1 MERRELVGGKKLQQ
15 EKQKLPHTVFWHRHG
30 TGSASGRMSRRQDLR
45 PYEPQARQAVCIL
58 AMPPNLRCLV
68 LRQLAASRPVAVAA
82 PISSIRPFSS
92 TTASPARQRLS
103 IRSTSRP
110 QTTQTNK
117 PKEKQS
123 EKPKERQPEKP
134 KPKQQEKPKER
145 RSEKPKAKQ
154 PEKPRV
160 RQPENPKPKQQEKP
174 KEKQPEKPKDTQ
186 AEKPKETP
194 KKVKKTGPVEKAPSS
209 FSFLPPPSN
218 DPNQRA
224 LPAPAPTAN
233 SLFAATHIFTC
244 QKPYFMYAAPRFLN
258 FPVNTHVP
266 EVCIL
271 GRSNVGKST
280 LINALSGAAGA
291 AAGRAHG
298 LEARRAGRAITSA
311 HAGSTK
317 TMNAYGFGPPPKV
330 APPKKEA
337 EPEAGD
343 EGGKIKSRSEKREEK
358 NKFSKERKPTNQ
370 LILVDMP
377 GYGFNSQ
384 AEWGKEITKYLEKR
398 RMLKGAVV
406 LIDSVAGVKKDD
418 RAVLGMLRDAGVRTT
433 VVLTKADK
441 IESMEE
447 YRQGQGKEREKGS
460 IGDMCVKV
468 WEELR
473 KIEEESLTWVEGKGW
488 ERELWVTGAGDPR
501 NAGLGIAGARLAI
514 AKMAGLVRDERALE
528 DEEAPEL
535 GSVVNKPAPTVSKI
549 IPFDQIVWATPHQGT
564 AGSKG
569 GREKA
574 SF

>member
-1 MERRELVGGKKLQQ
+1 MTNQR
-15 EKQKLPHTVFWHRHG
+15 TM
-30 TGSASGRMSRRQDLR
+30 AS
-45 PYEPQARQAVCIL
+45 IL
-58 AMPPNLRCLV
+58 AIPPNLTFLV
-68 LRQLAASRPVAVAA
+68 LRQLAASRPVAVGV
-82 PISSIRPFSS
+82 PISSIRLFTS
-92 TTASPARQRLS
+92 TTATEARQRLTARPAL
-103 IRSTSRP
+103 RSTPTLSE
-110 QTTQTNK
+110 K
-117 PKEKQS
+117 PRERQSEKPGTRQS
-123 EKPKERQPEKP
+123 EKPKEKQLFEKPKARQPEKP
-134 KPKQQEKPKER
+134 K
-145 RSEKPKAKQ
+145 AKQ
-154 PEKPRV
+154 
-160 RQPENPKPKQQEKP
+160 
-174 KEKQPEKPKDTQ
+174 QPEKPKEPQ
-186 AEKPKETP
+186 SEKPKP
-194 KKVKKTGPVEKAPSS
+194 KKKKPSGPVEKAPSS

-218 DPNQRA
+218 DPNQLA
-224 LPAPAPTAN
+224 IPAPAPTPN

-337 EPEAGD
+337 EPEEQG
-343 EGGKIKSRSEKREEK
+343 ETRIKSRSERREEK
-358 NKFSKERKPTNQ
+358 TKFSKERKPTNQ

-384 AEWGKEITKYLEKR
+384 SEWGKEIIKYLEKR
-398 RMLKGAVV
+398 KMLKGAVV

-433 VVLTKADK
+433 IILTKADK
-441 IESMEE
+441 IDSMEE
-447 YRQGQGKEREKGS
+447 YHQGAGKEREKGS

-514 AKMAGLVRDERALE
+514 AKMAGLVRDERALA

-535 GSVVNKPAPTVSKI
+535 GSVVTKPAPTASKI

-564 AGSKG
+564 TNPKG

>member
-1 MERRELVGGKKLQQ
+1 M
-15 EKQKLPHTVFWHRHG
+15 
-30 TGSASGRMSRRQDLR
+30 AS
-45 PYEPQARQAVCIL
+45 IL

-68 LRQLAASRPVAVAA
+68 LRQLAASRPLTVAV
-82 PISSIRPFSS
+82 PISSVRFFSS
-92 TTASPARQRLS
+92 TTANEARLRLRAGS
-103 IRSTSRP
+103 NPRTP
-110 QTTQTNK
+110 PPPTNK
-117 PKEKQS
+117 PQTNNKAKEQQAEKPRARQQS
-123 EKPKERQPEKP
+123 EKPRERQSEKHKAAQPEKP
-134 KPKQQEKPKER
+134 TTEKQHRKPREKQLERTKRREAERTKKSNQQSQRAPQENPNQLFDHKLFESQLFEGSKKPPSKTKQQQ
-145 RSEKPKAKQ
+145 AT
-154 PEKPRV
+154 
-160 RQPENPKPKQQEKP
+160 PKPKDGPPAEK
-174 KEKQPEKPKDTQ
+174 KEKEPR
-186 AEKPKETP
+186 P
-194 KKVKKTGPVEKAPSS
+194 KKKKPSGPVEPAPSS

-218 DPNQRA
+218 DPNQLA
-224 LPAPAPTAN
+224 VPAPPPTAN

-244 QKPYFMYAAPRFLN
+244 QKPHFMYAAPRFLN

-298 LEARRAGRAITSA
+298 LEARRAGRAITSS

-330 APPKKEA
+330 PPPKKEA
-337 EPEAGD
+337 EPE
-343 EGGKIKSRSEKREEK
+343 EGESRILSRSEKREEK
-358 NKFSKERKPTNQ
+358 NKFSKERKPTNS

-384 AEWGKEITKYLEKR
+384 AEWGKEIVKYLEKR
-398 RMLKGAVV
+398 KMLKGAVV

-433 VVLTKADK
+433 VILTKADK
-441 IESMEE
+441 IESLEE
-447 YRQGQGKEREKGS
+447 YHQAAAGGKEREKGS

-468 WEELR
+468 WQELR
-473 KIEEESLTWVEGKGW
+473 AIEEESLTWVEGKGW
-488 ERELWVTGAGDPR
+488 ERELFVTGAGDPR

-514 AKMAGLVRDERALE
+514 AKMAGLVRDERALA

-535 GSVVNKPAPTVSKI
+535 GSVVTKPAAPTASRIV
-549 IPFDQIVWATPHQGT
+549 PFDQIVWATPHQGT
-564 AGSKG
+564 ANSKG

>member
-1 MERRELVGGKKLQQ
+1 MTNQRAM
-15 EKQKLPHTVFWHRHG
+15 
-30 TGSASGRMSRRQDLR
+30 AS
-45 PYEPQARQAVCIL
+45 IL

-68 LRQLAASRPVAVAA
+68 LRQLATSRPVAVAA
-82 PISSIRPFSS
+82 PISSSVRLFTS
-92 TTASPARQRLS
+92 TTPNEARQR
-103 IRSTSRP
+103 IRASPTARSATAP
-110 QTTQTNK
+110 KPSPTQSAK
-117 PKEKQS
+117 PKDIQS
-123 EKPKERQPEKP
+123 EKPKQQQPEKP
-134 KPKQQEKPKER
+134 KATQQAKPQQKQTEK
-145 RSEKPKAKQ
+145 STAKPAAQ
-154 PEKPRV
+154 
-160 RQPENPKPKQQEKP
+160 
-174 KEKQPEKPKDTQ
+174 PKDTTTT
-186 AEKPKETP
+186 APA
-194 KKVKKTGPVEKAPSS
+194 KKTTKKPTGGPVEKAPSS

-218 DPNQRA
+218 DPNQLA
-224 LPAPAPTAN
+224 LPAPPPTGN

-266 EVCIL
+266 EICIL

-311 HAGSTK
+311 QAGSTK

-337 EPEAGD
+337 EDDDGRL
-343 EGGKIKSRSEKREEK
+343 KSRKEKREEK
-358 NKFSKERKPTNQ
+358 NKFSKEKKPTNT

-384 AEWGKEITKYLEKR
+384 AEWGKEIAKYLEKR
-398 RMLKGAVV
+398 KMLKGAVV

-418 RAVLGMLRDAGVRTT
+418 RAVLGMLRDANVKTT
-433 VVLTKADK
+433 IILTKADK
-441 IESMEE
+441 IDSLES
-447 YRQGQGKEREKGS
+447 YAQGEWQGKMQRKDKGS
-460 IGDMCVKV
+460 IGDMCIKV

-473 KIEEESLTWVEGKGW
+473 KIEEQSLTWVEGKGW
-488 ERELWVTGAGDPR
+488 EREVWVTGAGDPR

-514 AKMAGLVRDERALE
+514 AKMAGIVRDERALA

-535 GSVVNKPAPTVSKI
+535 GSVPVTTKPAATPTASKI
-549 IPFDQIVWATPHQGT
+549 VPFDQIVWATPHQGT
-564 AGSKG
+564 PNTKG

>member
-1 MERRELVGGKKLQQ
+1 MTYQR
-15 EKQKLPHTVFWHRHG
+15 TM
-30 TGSASGRMSRRQDLR
+30 AS
-45 PYEPQARQAVCIL
+45 IL
-58 AMPPNLRCLV
+58 AMPPNLRSVV
-68 LRQLAASRPVAVAA
+68 LRQLAASRPVTVAA
-82 PISSIRPFSS
+82 PISSIRLFSS
-92 TTASPARQRLS
+92 TTANPARHRPAA
-103 IRSTSRP
+103 RSTSRSQPTQLGKP
-110 QTTQTNK
+110 QGK
-117 PKEKQS
+117 PT
-123 EKPKERQPEKP
+123 
-134 KPKQQEKPKER
+134 
-145 RSEKPKAKQ
+145 EKPKAKQ
-154 PEKPRV
+154 PENHKA
-160 RQPENPKPKQQEKP
+160 
-174 KEKQPEKPKDTQ
+174 KQPEKPKAKQPGKLKAEQPETSKEKQ
-186 AEKPKETP
+186 VEKPKETP
-194 KKVKKTGPVEKAPSS
+194 KKIKKTGPVEKAPSS

-337 EPEAGD
+337 EPEAG
-343 EGGKIKSRSEKREEK
+343 ESHAIKSRSEKREEK
-358 NKFSKERKPTNQ
+358 NKFNKERKPTNQ

-398 RMLKGAVV
+398 KMLKGAVV

-418 RAVLGMLRDAGVRTT
+418 RTVLGMLRDAGVRTT
-433 VVLTKADK
+433 VILTKADK
-441 IESMEE
+441 IDSMEE
-447 YRQGQGKEREKGS
+447 YRQGTGKERKEGS

-514 AKMAGLVRDERALE
+514 AKMAGLVRDERALA

-535 GSVVNKPAPTVSKI
+535 GSVVTKSAPAVSKI

-564 AGSKG
+564 TGSKG

>member
-1 MERRELVGGKKLQQ
+1 MTNQRAM
-15 EKQKLPHTVFWHRHG
+15 
-30 TGSASGRMSRRQDLR
+30 AS
-45 PYEPQARQAVCIL
+45 IL

-68 LRQLAASRPVAVAA
+68 LRQLAASPRPVAVAA
-82 PISSIRPFSS
+82 PISSIRLFTS
-92 TTASPARQRLS
+92 TTANEARQRL
-103 IRSTSRP
+103 RAGSTSRP
-110 QTTQTNK
+110 QPTQTNKPQTNK
-117 PKEKQS
+117 PKEQQS
-123 EKPKERQPEKP
+123 EKPRARQPEKP
-134 KPKQQEKPKER
+134 RAKQPEKPRAKQP
-145 RSEKPKAKQ
+145 EKPRERQPERANKAKQ
-154 PEKPRV
+154 PEKPK
-160 RQPENPKPKQQEKP
+160 ENQLLDKKLFEKQLFDKPKGTQQSEGNKPKVKQQQQSEKP
-174 KEKQPEKPKDTQ
+174 KEPRL
-186 AEKPKETP
+186 
-194 KKVKKTGPVEKAPSS
+194 KKVKKTGGPVEKAPSS

-218 DPNQRA
+218 DPNQLA
-224 LPAPAPTAN
+224 VPAPPPTAN

-258 FPVNTHVP
+258 FPVNTYVP

-337 EPEAGD
+337 DPEDG
-343 EGGKIKSRSEKREEK
+343 ESRVKSRSEKREEK

-384 AEWGKEITKYLEKR
+384 AEWGKEIVKYLEKR
-398 RMLKGAVV
+398 QMLKGAVV

-418 RAVLGMLRDAGVRTT
+418 RTVLGMLRDAGVRTT
-433 VVLTKADK
+433 VILTKADK
-441 IESMEE
+441 IDSLEE
-447 YRQGQGKEREKGS
+447 YYQAAAGGRERERGS

-473 KIEEESLTWVEGKGW
+473 QIEEESLTWVEGKGW

-514 AKMAGLVRDERALE
+514 AKMAGLVRDERALA

-535 GSVVNKPAPTVSKI
+535 GSVVSKPAAPTASKI
-549 IPFDQIVWATPHQGT
+549 IPFDQIVWATPHQGS
-564 AGSKG
+564 ANPKG